1 MAREYKRQRGFFTI
15 AQYSDKFGDYPRMA
29 YALALS
35 LKASQTE
42 APYLAVG
49 MTQEDQERLPQKY
62 KDAFDEVVTIP
73 WTDEAI
79 MHNWKL
85 HNWWKAYHMTPYKE
99 TICLDA
105 DMIFTHDHSEWW
117 PVLARRFPLQMCNS
131 PVTFK
136 GHIADTSYYSKQFQ
150 LNKLY
155 RGYAALTYFRQ
166 SKEAR
171 KFFNMCEDIFKNWDQ
186 YSWEYIRHNKVR
198 WPATDEVYGLAIR
211 LLEWEEKVKPF
222 PSFTFVHLKSKCQG
236 LLDHRVQDIDWPEY
250 LLDSWDDHGRCFINN
265 YLQTKPLHYH
275 VKKWLTDDHIKR
287 LERLVA

>member
-1 MAREYKRQRGFFTI
+1 M
-15 AQYSDKFGDYPRMA
+15 
-29 YALALS
+29 ALS

-49 MTQEDQERLPQKY
+49 MTEEDQERLPQKY
-62 KDAFDEVVTIP
+62 RDAFDEVVTIP

-117 PVLARRFPLQMCNS
+117 PILARRFPLQMCNS

-136 GHIADTSYYSKQFQ
+136 GHTADTSYYSKQFN

-198 WPATDEVYGLAIR
+198 WPATDEVYGLAVR

-236 LLDHRVQDIDWPEY
+236 LIDHRVQDIDWPEY
-250 LLDSWDDHGRCFINN
+250 LLDSWDDEGRCFINN

-275 VKKWLTDDHIKR
+275 VKKWLTDDHIER